1 MKKHMPKN
9 KFFVSYISNF
19 LLQYEKKKNCSTYGN
34 KLKKQKKNVQLMV
47 KNKIQNKKEKRHK
60 LLLMS
65 NMVLIRILLTKYNR
79 DIIQIIDI
87 TFWWKRNGD
96 PTQYIALI

>member
-9 KFFVSYISNF
+9 FFFFVYLIFLISYCNTKF
-19 LLQYEKKKNCSTYGN
+19 KKKT
-34 KLKKQKKNVQLMV
+34 KKQKKNVQLMV

-79 DIIQIIDI
+79 DIIQIRDI
-87 TFWWKRNGD
+87 TFWWK
-96 PTQYIALI
+96 PLPVEMEILLSV